1 MVVVYG
7 VCWPQ
12 FIPIRVY
19 KLVSDGVDTKAFR
32 NKVKRSSMKVVII
45 GGVAAGPKVG
55 AKINRLCPTADV
67 TLVEKGE
74 FLSYA
79 GCGLPYYVS
88 GEVKEQK
95 DLMCTPVGVVR
106 DSVFFQNVKNLKI
119 LNRTE
124 ALRIDRQGKTV
135 LVRDLRTNEE
145 KTLPYDKLVL
155 ATGSSPVRPP
165 LSGID
170 LPNVFFV
177 HKVED
182 AEAIRAVLSENKA
195 KDIVIVG
202 GGLIGLEMTEALVR
216 HGARITIVEKLPYIL
231 PMMDTDLV
239 VHVMKY
245 LESKGVKVRC
255 STAVQSFEGKGR
267 VEKVRT
273 DKGEIPCD
281 MVIVAVGVKPN
292 SILAKEAGLE
302 IGKTGGIKVSAT
314 MQTSDADIFAAGDC
328 TEGCNLITGEP
339 CFVPLGSTANKEGRV
354 AAINICGKKD
364 AFLGVLGTA
373 VVKIFDYT
381 VARTG
386 LGEDQAR
393 LAGFNV
399 VTVLSPAPDKAHYYP
414 AAKMIMMKLIA
425 DKKSRRLLGLQVV
438 GPGEGDKR
446 VDVAATAIT
455 AKMTVD
461 DVAHLDLAY
470 APPYSPVMDNIITA
484 CDIARNKMD
493 GIFEGISPAEV
504 RAMIERKD
512 DVVLLDVR
520 SPAEV
525 QAMPFPGSVNIP
537 LGALRKR
544 WQELSKDKEIVVF
557 CKVSLRG
564 YEAAM
569 ILKGHGFDKIKVM
582 DGGLVMW
589 PSEFNK

>member
-1 MVVVYG
+1 MRILIV
-7 VCWPQ
+7 
-12 FIPIRVY
+12 
-19 KLVSDGVDTKAFR
+19 
-32 NKVKRSSMKVVII
+32 

-55 AKINRLCPTADV
+55 AKINRLNSTAEV

-79 GCGLPYYVS
+79 GCGLPYYVA

-95 DLMCTPVGVVR
+95 ELMCTPVGVVR
-106 DSVFFQNVKNLKI
+106 DPVFFQNVKNMKV

-124 ALRIDRQGKTV
+124 ALRIDRQAKML
-135 LVRDLRTNEE
+135 LVKDLHTGEE

-155 ATGSSPVRPP
+155 ATGSSPIKPP
-165 LSGID
+165 LPGID
-170 LPNVFFV
+170 LSNVFSV
-177 HKVED
+177 HKIED
-182 AEAIRAVLSENKA
+182 AEAIRKVIAENKA
-195 KDIVIVG
+195 KDVVIVG
-202 GGLIGLEMTEALVR
+202 GGLIGLEMTEALAR
-216 HGARITIVEKLPYIL
+216 HGARITIVEKLSEIL

-255 STAVQSFEGKGR
+255 STAVISFEGNGK

-292 SILAKEAGLE
+292 AGLAKEAGLE
-302 IGKTGGIKVSAT
+302 VGKTGGIKVDAS
-314 MQTSDADIFAAGDC
+314 MQTSDPDIYAAGDC
-328 TEGCNLITGEP
+328 TEGSNLITGEP
-339 CFVPLGSTANKEGRV
+339 CFIPLGSTANKEGRV
-354 AAINICGKKD
+354 AAVNICGGKD
-364 AFLGVLGTA
+364 VFNGVLGTA

-386 LGEDQAR
+386 LGEEQAR
-393 LAGFNV
+393 KAGFDV
-399 VTVLSPAPDKAHYYP
+399 ITVLSPAPDKAHYYP
-414 AAKMIMMKLIA
+414 GAKMIMMKVVA
-425 DKKSRRLLGLQVV
+425 DRKSRRLLGLQVV

-470 APPYSPVMDNIITA
+470 APPYSSAMDNIITA

-493 GIFEGISPAEV
+493 GIFEGVSPAEV
-504 RAMIERKD
+504 KAMIDRKD

-525 QAMPFPGSVNIP
+525 QAMPFPGAINIP

-544 WQELSKDKEIVVF
+544 WTELPKDKEIVAF
-557 CKVSLRG
+557 CKISLRG

-569 ILKGHGFDKIKVM
+569 ILKGQGFNKVKVM

-589 PSEFNK
+589 SF